1 MNASKNGTCSEGHL
15 AFYHGRLY
23 QPAIDPLLLAAL
35 SVAAANLNIKPFAS
49 HFALALASPRQP
61 ISLILVRFGLIF
73 FSYNNGFFRP
83 VTSTFPKDHVLFST
97 TTISATRDFAETT
110 RSFPRVKYSHFTA
123 GSSKAGK
130 GRQRDKRFSLRPS
143 RPASAYLHADDSLKE
158 TW

>member
-35 SVAAANLNIKPFAS
+35 SVAAANLHIKPFAS

-83 VTSTFPKDHVLFST
+83 VTS
-97 TTISATRDFAETT
+97 TRDFAETT